1 MRFEFLACIVLL
13 WSVSVIVH
21 AQRSSHRTSPP
32 QSRSTGVHHRERQ
45 LFELQRSIQQREQIV
60 KQLAEQ
66 ERSAAKAVNQLRQ
79 LIERQQRYLR
89 LLDGEIRALDEQ
101 LHSLKVEYQRY
112 GSIYHEDYEQLR
124 RLVLLLLSADLRD
137 DAEGELDTGVISAA
151 LRTMGRRLL
160 ETQQRRDST
169 DRALQRLEQYRAAR
183 QLLLVHQKREQQRLE
198 RMLTLREQLLE
209 KLRRDRQAV
218 TDELQALRKSL
229 EAIKQSMK
237 RLSRE
242 ERVAHSNEKSAAST
256 GTIDFR
262 AFRSPV
268 QGAILRGY
276 GEYRHPL
283 TGARAFNPG
292 IDIAVPVGT
301 PVVAAAAGK
310 VVSIRWLPAMNT
322 VVIVEHSDGIR
333 TVYGNLERATV
344 RQGQR
349 VGAGESLGSSGETL
363 SGAFVHFELWR
374 GVERLNPTTIVR

>member
-1 MRFEFLACIVLL
+1 MRPTFLACIVLVG
-13 WSVSVIVH
+13 SVSVIVH
-21 AQRSSHRTSPP
+21 AQQSSHRTSPP
-32 QSRSTGVHHRERQ
+32 QSKPTGVHHRERQ
-45 LFELQRSIQQREQIV
+45 LLELQRSIQQREQIV

-66 ERSAAKAVNQLRQ
+66 ERYAAKAVDQLRQ

-89 LLDGEIRALDEQ
+89 FLDREIRALDERLQ
-101 LHSLKVEYQRY
+101 SLKVEHRRF
-112 GSIYHEDYEQLR
+112 GIAYHEDYEQLR

-137 DAEGELDTGVISAA
+137 DAQGELDTAVISTA
-151 LRTMGRRLL
+151 LRAMGQRLL
-160 ETQQRRDST
+160 RSQQRRDST
-169 DRALQRLEQYRAAR
+169 GRVLQRLEQYRAAR
-183 QLLLVHQKREQQRLE
+183 QLLLVHQKREQQRLQ
-198 RMLTLREQLLE
+198 RMFTLRTQLLE
-209 KLRRDRQAV
+209 KRRRDRQAV
-218 TDELQALRKSL
+218 IDELQTLRKSL

-237 RLSRE
+237 RLGH
-242 ERVAHSNEKSAAST
+242 AEKAPPSKGDNAVPNSS
-256 GTIDFR
+256 IDFR

-292 IDIAVPVGT
+292 IDITAPVGT

-322 VVIVEHSDGIR
+322 VVIVEHSGGIR

-349 VGAGESLGSSGETL
+349 VGAGETLGSSGETL

-374 GVERLNPTTIVR
+374 GVERLNPTMVVR